1 MSAVTALFIKKPW
14 PNARRMPASLT
25 PPAPQSSARAIAWWL
40 VVCAAMIFIMVVIG
54 GATRLTESGLSMVE
68 WKPLTVVPPLNEA
81 QWLDEFAAYQ
91 TSPEYLLKNAGM
103 ALEDFKAIYW
113 FEFTHRLW
121 GRLIGFVF
129 ALPLLWF
136 IWKGAVDRP
145 LFFKLGGLF
154 VLGGA
159 QGALGWF
166 MVASGLIDRPDV
178 SQYRLAA
185 HLTLAFAVYGLIV
198 WVALDLF
205 AKDRPA
211 APALRDPVLRRL
223 ARVLPFFALVV
234 IGAGAFVAGLNAGL
248 IYNTFPLMDGQ
259 AIPEG
264 LYAMKPWFMSAFED
278 ATTVQFNHRI
288 LAITLVALIAV
299 AWWRGRRTEGRVRTV
314 LNAMAAMAIVQATLG
329 ISTLILQVP
338 LALALAHQA
347 GALLL
352 FTLTVWFAHTQRG
365 AQATRA
371 RAASPLHAEPA
382 E

>member
-1 MSAVTALFIKKPW
+1 
-14 PNARRMPASLT
+14 MPASPARR
-25 PPAPQSSARAIAWWL
+25 PPSSRAIAWWL
-40 VVCAAMIFIMVVIG
+40 VACAAMIFIMVVIG

-68 WKPLTVVPPLNEA
+68 WKPLTMVPPLNDA
-81 QWLDEFAAYQ
+81 QWQDEFAAYQ
-91 TSPEYLLKNAGM
+91 ASPEYKLKNVGM
-103 ALEDFKAIYW
+103 SLGAFKTIYW

-121 GRLIGFVF
+121 GRLIGFAF

-136 IWKGAVDRP
+136 VWKGAVDRP

-154 VLGGA
+154 ILGGL

-166 MVASGLIDRPDV
+166 MVASGLVDRPDV

-205 AKDRPA
+205 AKDRAGPPSTIDPA
-211 APALRDPVLRRL
+211 ARRL
-223 ARVLPFFALVV
+223 AAILPFFTLVV
-234 IGAGAFVAGLNAGL
+234 IGAGAFVAGTNAGL
-248 IYNTFPLMDGQ
+248 IYNTFPLMDGRVL
-259 AIPEG
+259 PEG
-264 LYAMKPWFMSAFED
+264 LYSTQPWFMSAFED
-278 ATTVQFNHRI
+278 ATTVQFNHRV
-288 LAITLVALIAV
+288 LAITLVVLIALT
-299 AWWRGRRTEGRVRTV
+299 WWRGHGKATGRARNV
-314 LNAMAAMAIVQATLG
+314 LSAMLAMALAQAALG
-329 ISTLILQVP
+329 ISTLVLQVP
-338 LALALAHQA
+338 LGLALAHQA

-365 AQATRA
+365 AQGAAA